1 MEKVFEDIINLPRY
15 IKRIIAIILDVGIC
29 VLCTW
34 IAFYLRLEEFIK
46 ISDASILSVLI
57 SISLAIPIFWLLGL
71 YKSMFRFEGLAIVV
85 TMAVATLTYGFF
97 YFIVIGIFGVQGI
110 PRSIGVIQP
119 LLVFFGITGS
129 RVAIKN
135 LFFRSPNNKKTKK
148 Y

>member
-97 YFIVIGIFGVQGI
+97 I
-110 PRSIGVIQP
+110 
-119 LLVFFGITGS
+119 L
-129 RVAIKN
+129 
-135 LFFRSPNNKKTKK
+135 
-148 Y
+148 